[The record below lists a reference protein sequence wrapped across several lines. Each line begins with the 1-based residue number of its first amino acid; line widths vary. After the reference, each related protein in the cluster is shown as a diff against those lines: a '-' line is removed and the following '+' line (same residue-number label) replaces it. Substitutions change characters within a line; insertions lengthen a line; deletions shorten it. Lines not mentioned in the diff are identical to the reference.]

1 MRFIM
6 NDIRKNSS
14 VADRKSRKCAHGRGF
29 GGKKMMIP
37 AAVFLLSMFLTA
49 CGDKVYLKDIKA
61 ADYVTLG
68 NYIGI
73 EASATEP
80 VVEEGLVDM
89 YIQYYI
95 LPNYTTTEEITGR
108 AVESGDTANI
118 DFTGYIDGEAFD
130 GGTGKGYDLTIGA
143 HQFIDGFEDGLIG
156 VNIGET
162 VSLDLNFPDPYERNP
177 DLAGVPVVFE
187 VTVNSITKQVTPELN
202 DEFVQTL
209 GIEGCKTE
217 KDLRDYV
224 YNYFYETEVQN
235 YQNTIE
241 TTMTNAVM
249 SECSFREPPAK
260 MVERFTQNLK
270 DVMNANAVSMNMT
283 LKDYM
288 QEYYGLDPEGYEEKF
303 KTEALTA
310 AQQYIMF
317 QAIADAEGLNP
328 TEEQIQE
335 VVDSRVEVYGYESE
349 AKFKESTD
357 MEMLREQV
365 MRRNVMDYLK
375 ENGKIETISTIED

>member
-1 MRFIM
+1 M
-6 NDIRKNSS
+6 
-14 VADRKSRKCAHGRGF
+14 
-29 GGKKMMIP
+29 KKKKLMLPMT
-37 AAVFLLSMFLTA
+37 ALLISFFLTA

-73 EASATEP
+73 EASAAEP
-80 VVEEGLVDM
+80 VVEDGLVDM

-95 LPNYTTTEEITGR
+95 LPNYTTTEEVTGR
-108 AVESGDTANI
+108 AVENGDTANI
-118 DFTGYIDGEAFD
+118 DFVGYVDGEAFD
-130 GGTGKGYDLTIGA
+130 GGTAAGYDLTIGS
-143 HQFIDGFEDGLIG
+143 HRFIDGFEDGLIG
-156 VNIGET
+156 VGIGET
-162 VSLDLNFPDPYERNP
+162 VSLDLKFPDPYDSNP
-177 DLAGVPVVFE
+177 ALAGVPVVFE
-187 VTVNSITKQVTPELN
+187 VTVNSISRQVVPELT
-202 DEFVQTL
+202 DAFVQEL
-209 GIEGCKTE
+209 GIEDCKTE

-224 YNYFYETEVQN
+224 YQYFYDTEMQT

-241 TTMTNAVM
+241 TTITNAVM
-249 SECSFREPPAK
+249 AESSFKEPPAE
-260 MVERFTQNLK
+260 MVERFEQNLK
-270 DVMNANAVSMNMT
+270 DVMNANAASMQMT

-288 QEYYGLDPEGYEEKF
+288 QNYYGLEPEGYEEKF

-317 QAIADAEGLNP
+317 QAIADTEGLNP

-335 VVDSRVEVYGYESE
+335 EIDSRVEVYGYESE
-349 AKFKESTD
+349 AKFRESTD

-375 ENGKIETISTIED
+375 ENGEIKMTSVIED